1 MTASLHW
8 SPDTGATARELL
20 LFRIGAEFFAV
31 DLAAVEEA
39 IEVPD
44 VHRLPDMPSAMLGV
58 FTLRG
63 RMLPVYSPAQCLDV
77 SATTEAAVVLVMR
90 RHGDQRVGLAV
101 DDIED
106 VILLD
111 PSMMHRPPMPDPDDT
126 VLLGVARHGAEPVGV
141 VDAASLIAACTAAPS
156 SDTP

>member
-8 SPDTGATARELL
+8 SPDTGAAARELL

-44 VHRLPDMPSAMLGV
+44 VHRLPDMPSSMLGV

-63 RMLPVYSPAQCLDV
+63 RMLPVYSPAVCLDV
-77 SATTEAAVVLVMR
+77 SATTDAAVVLVMR
-90 RHGDQRVGLAV
+90 SHGEQRVGLAV

-106 VILLD
+106 VIQLD
-111 PSMMHRPPMPDPDDT
+111 PAMMHRPPMPDPDDT
-126 VLLGVARHGAEPVGV
+126 ILLGVTRHGTEPVGV

-156 SDTP
+156 TNSP

>member
-1 MTASLHW
+1 MTASIHW
-8 SPDTGATARELL
+8 SPDSGAAARELL

-44 VHRLPDMPSAMLGV
+44 VHHLPDMPSAMLGV

-63 RMLPVYSPAQCLDV
+63 RMLPVYSPAACLDV
-77 SATTEAAVVLVMR
+77 AATTEAAVVLVMR
-90 RHGDQRVGLAV
+90 GSGDQRVGLAV

-106 VILLD
+106 VILLE
-111 PSMMHRPPMPDPDDT
+111 PGMMHRPPMPDPDDT
-126 VLLGVARHGAEPVGV
+126 VLIGVARHGTEPVGV
-141 VDAASLIAACTAAPS
+141 VHAPSLIAACTAAPS
-156 SDTP
+156 SDSP

>member
-8 SPDTGATARELL
+8 SPDTGAAARELL

-63 RMLPVYSPAQCLDV
+63 RMLPVYSPAVCLDV
-77 SATTEAAVVLVMR
+77 SATTDAAVVLVMR
-90 RHGDQRVGLAV
+90 SHGEQRVGLAV

-106 VILLD
+106 VIQLD
-111 PSMMHRPPMPDPDDT
+111 PAMMHRPPMPDPDDT
-126 VLLGVARHGAEPVGV
+126 ILLGVTRHGTEPVGV
-141 VDAASLIAACTAAPS
+141 VDAASLIATCTAAPS
-156 SDTP
+156 TNSP